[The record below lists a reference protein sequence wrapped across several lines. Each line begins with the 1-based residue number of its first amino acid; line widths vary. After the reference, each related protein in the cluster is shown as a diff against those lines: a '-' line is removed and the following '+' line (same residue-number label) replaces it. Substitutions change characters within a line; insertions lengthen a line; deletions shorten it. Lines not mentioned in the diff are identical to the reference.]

1 MASEIN
7 TRPAMPML
15 GHAASNRFM
24 GVGDVNDLGHLDAE
38 IVVVGVPCATPYT
51 GAAEYTQANLGAPQA
66 IRDGLA
72 MWAGTTDRHDWDL
85 GAMPLC
91 GRQDRVRD
99 HGDLATRPDTP
110 EANRALIEA
119 TISAIARQG
128 AVPIVLGGDDSVPVP
143 VIKAL
148 GSATDD
154 LTILQIDAHIDW
166 RDEIAGERYG
176 LSSVMRRAS
185 EYPHVRT
192 MVQVGARGLSSA
204 GQREIDDAKDWGV
217 KFFPARVVHG
227 NGIQPIVDSIP
238 AGADVHINLDLDGL
252 DPSIM
257 PAVFVPAPGGLLY
270 WHIIELIEA
279 VAKKAKIRSMA
290 VVEFVPAKDRDG
302 IASLTAGRIIS
313 VAIGSIL
320 KAKI

>member
-1 MASEIN
+1 
-7 TRPAMPML
+7 MPML
-15 GHAASNRFM
+15 GASESNTLM
-24 GVGDVNDLGHLDAE
+24 GVDGLEDVDQFDAD
-38 IVVVGVPCATPYT
+38 VVIVGVPCATPYA
-51 GAAEYTQANLGAPQA
+51 GAAEYSAANLGAPQA

-72 MWAGTTDRHDWDL
+72 MWAGTADRHDWDL
-85 GAMPLC
+85 GDMPLR
-91 GRQDRVRD
+91 GKQGRVRD
-99 HGDLATRPDTP
+99 LGDLATRPNSP
-110 EANRALIEA
+110 EANRALIET
-119 TISAIARQG
+119 TINAIARQG

-148 GSATDD
+148 GSATDN

-166 RDEIAGERYG
+166 RDDVAGERYG

-185 EYPHVRT
+185 ECPHVRT

-204 GQREIDDAKDWGV
+204 GQKEIDDAKDWGV
-217 KFFPARVVHG
+217 KFFPARLVHRD
-227 NGIQPIVDSIP
+227 GIRPIVDAIP
-238 AGADVHINLDLDGL
+238 DGADVHINLDLDGL

-270 WHIIELIEA
+270 WHVLDIIEA
-279 VAKKAKIRSMA
+279 VVAKARIRSMA

-302 IASLTAGRIIS
+302 TAALTAGRIVS

-320 KAKI
+320 KASA